1 MTYAKRFVVHRV
13 VRQSAGLSALWSRG
27 TYEAGTMQI
36 TVAKGEQRVRIDVE
50 MEDGVEVLRMQVYPE
65 FQTL

>member
-1 MTYAKRFVVHRV
+1 
-13 VRQSAGLSALWSRG
+13 
-27 TYEAGTMQI
+27 MQI